1 MVCGGVVCTGIYDPP
16 NVVCF
21 SIVCNEIS
29 QTQCTMCIEMN
40 ASMYDHNVCSVLLCI
55 FGSSIL
61 LLPLLLLEQALLH
74 PPLFG
79 PTTTSVCW
87 LAESEQ

>member
-55 FGSSIL
+55 FGSSI
-61 LLPLLLLEQALLH
+61 
-74 PPLFG
+74 
-79 PTTTSVCW
+79 PTTPPAAAARTPPPTPVRPNNNQCM
-87 LAESEQ
+87 LVGRK

>member
-1 MVCGGVVCTGIYDPP
+1 MSHRDKWMAIGGAVPVVVVCTGIYDPP

-40 ASMYDHNVCSVLLCI
+40 ASMYDRNV
-55 FGSSIL
+55 
-61 LLPLLLLEQALLH
+61 
-74 PPLFG
+74 
-79 PTTTSVCW
+79 
-87 LAESEQ
+87 